1 MKKTRINTKTFIMT
15 AIVGSIM
22 LIVFVISNMLHSSRQ
37 TIEATNEAVS
47 SVSSFYLEAM
57 ADRRSKTITN
67 LIDSNFE
74 HMKKALAFIDDEG
87 ITSQEELRA
96 ALGKV
101 KALLSLNRFALV
113 DSDDVVYTQ
122 YTTFTGRSRY
132 DFLSDNAMSER
143 SISIVFPY
151 GSPKEL
157 CLAIPTPDLY
167 VMGKQMKACFVQIEI
182 GEIVSLLAFE
192 DQGRTYFGLYSRS
205 GENLSDTDLGPF
217 IQKANIFDAT
227 KNVIPEELH
236 EQHYD
241 NFARGIGGDMSFT
254 AGGVAETLY
263 YVPIEN
269 TEWEMAVLI
278 SESVINERI
287 RSISEHSLA
296 SSRKQI
302 IMTLSFVVLFATVL
316 LLEFR
321 SMSKRRLEAEKE
333 TSRTFKN
340 MANTDSLTGIRNKLA
355 YSDNEE
361 ALNNLIRAKEI
372 DKLAVVVCDIN
383 GLKYV
388 NDNEGHAAGDKL
400 IRDASRLICEYFDH
414 GAVFRI
420 GGDEFAVLLQG
431 RGYDSLKEDID
442 AFNRKAEE
450 NIASGGVVVSLGYA
464 TLLPTDTE
472 LHEMFERADQMMY
485 TRKKE
490 LKEMGAH
497 TR

>member
-132 DFLSDNAMSER
+132 DFLADNAMSER

-192 DQGRTYFGLYSRS
+192 DQGRTYFGLYSRA

-241 NFARGIGGDMSFT
+241 NFARGIGNS
-254 AGGVAETLY
+254 
-263 YVPIEN
+263 
-269 TEWEMAVLI
+269 
-278 SESVINERI
+278 
-287 RSISEHSLA
+287 
-296 SSRKQI
+296 
-302 IMTLSFVVLFATVL
+302 
-316 LLEFR
+316 
-321 SMSKRRLEAEKE
+321 
-333 TSRTFKN
+333 
-340 MANTDSLTGIRNKLA
+340 
-355 YSDNEE
+355 
-361 ALNNLIRAKEI
+361 
-372 DKLAVVVCDIN
+372 
-383 GLKYV
+383 
-388 NDNEGHAAGDKL
+388 
-400 IRDASRLICEYFDH
+400 
-414 GAVFRI
+414 
-420 GGDEFAVLLQG
+420 
-431 RGYDSLKEDID
+431 
-442 AFNRKAEE
+442 
-450 NIASGGVVVSLGYA
+450 
-464 TLLPTDTE
+464 
-472 LHEMFERADQMMY
+472 
-485 TRKKE
+485 
-490 LKEMGAH
+490 
-497 TR
+497 